1 MRDLT
6 SDTITEAMI
15 STMRDT
21 KDPASPRSWNHWCA
35 TSMPSSVM
43 ST

>member
-6 SDTITEAMI
+6 SDTITGAVI

-21 KDPASPRSWNHWCA
+21 KDPASRRSCTHWSA
-35 TSMPSSVM
+35 ISTPSFAM
-43 ST
+43 SN